1 MQAIRIILLFLLVVN
16 TNVGNAQVLGGG
28 PLTDI
33 KRNLLNS
40 TIELTQIRNRF
51 NDRVKDTITNKR
63 LYFTKDSVFLTSE
76 NVKMQGVWSNEGI
89 SFVLSAID
97 KTKLSFQWLNGDEN
111 NFCFIINNNRN
122 RRECYK
128 KLK

>member
-1 MQAIRIILLFLLVVN
+1 MQVIRTSLFFLLVVN

-33 KRNLLNS
+33 KRNLINS

-51 NDRVKDTITNKR
+51 DDEVKDTVTNKR
-63 LYFTKDSVFLTSE
+63 LWFTKDSVFLTSE
-76 NVKMQGVWSNEGI
+76 NVKMQGVWSHEKV
-89 SFVLSAID
+89 SFVLVAID
-97 KTKLSFQWLNGDEN
+97 KTKLSFRWLNGDEN
-111 NFCFIINNNRN
+111 NFCFIINNDRN